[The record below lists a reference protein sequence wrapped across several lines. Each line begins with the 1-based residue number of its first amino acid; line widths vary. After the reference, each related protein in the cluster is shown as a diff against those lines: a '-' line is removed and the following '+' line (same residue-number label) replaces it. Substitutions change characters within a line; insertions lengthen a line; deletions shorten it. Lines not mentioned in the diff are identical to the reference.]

1 MHRLR
6 TVVPQ
11 SVLLSLSS
19 RQTPKIF
26 LLFTRTF
33 YKTKKR
39 LTLKR
44 YWVDQEGLEPS
55 SKQGNNMLSTRL
67 SQTSFSSI
75 GKTCATNRCLI
86 L

>member
-44 YWVDQEGLEPS
+44 YWVDQEGLYFRTQMYANVRNS
-55 SKQGNNMLSTRL
+55 A
-67 SQTSFSSI
+67 I
-75 GKTCATNRCLI
+75 
-86 L
+86 